1 MKTMMTMEM
10 WNELEPILAKL
21 GAGYKVI
28 YDNHNGTPEMVIQMD
43 SIGVMR
49 YDVSDKE
56 EN

>member
-1 MKTMMTMEM
+1 MKIMMTMEM

-28 YDNHNGTPEMVIQMD
+28 YDNHHGTPEMVIQMD

>member
-1 MKTMMTMEM
+1 MKTMMTIEM
-10 WNELEPILAKL
+10 WDELEPVLAKL

-28 YDNHNGTPEMVIQMD
+28 YDNHHGIPEMVIQMD